1 MIKVDILDDHK
12 MLAESLSRLINDSK
26 VAKVENVYYNIASCR
41 KKLGESLPNI
51 LLLDIGL
58 PDGDGIDF
66 CSELKEQYPAL
77 KIIML
82 TTYKEINIVKR
93 AIHNGALGYI
103 IKNAEAEE
111 VLLGIQTV
119 NKGILFLC
127 EEINLLAE
135 ERKEEKLI
143 WLSNREKEVLKYVAE
158 GYTTKEIGDLIY
170 RDAETVKTYRR
181 NLLLKLNA
189 KNVAVLIK
197 KAYEMKFIW

>member
-1 MIKVDILDDHK
+1 MIKVDIVDDHK
-12 MLAESLSRLINDSK
+12 MLVESLSKLIDESKIAK
-26 VAKVENVYYNIASCR
+26 VANVYYDIASCR
-41 KKLGESLPNI
+41 EQLKLSLPDI

-66 CSELKEQYPAL
+66 CSEITKQYPTL

-82 TTYKEINIVKR
+82 TTYKEFNIVKR
-93 AIHNGALGYI
+93 ALHKGALGYI

-111 VLLGIQTV
+111 VLLGIQKV
-119 NKGILFLC
+119 NKGIQFLC
-127 EEINLLAE
+127 EEVNLLVTE
-135 ERKEEKLI
+135 KPEEKLI

-189 KNVAVLIK
+189 KNVAALIK
-197 KAYEMKFIW
+197 KAYKMKFIW